1 MSCEIDIEVFKG
13 PLDLLLH
20 LIKKH
25 EMDIYDIPI
34 AEITAQYLAA
44 LDAMQTLNLEV
55 AGEFLVMAA
64 TLLHIKSRLLL
75 PRDPDP
81 DPEEDE
87 IDPRAELVHRLLE
100 YQKYREAAADLDRRA
115 ILGRDV
121 FVRCFV
127 ERELAEPEEAGLQPV
142 GIFELAEALRQLAC
156 EAPEPL
162 VHEVARERLS
172 VAERIQQLLE
182 LLTGKPAVPFAELPF
197 GDGRREERVVTFL
210 AVLEMVKL
218 QMVSI
223 MQNRRCGTLWLRAVA
238 KPSVLNAPLQDD
250 AFGYC

>member
-1 MSCEIDIEVFKG
+1 MSYEIDIEVFKG

-64 TLLHIKSRLLL
+64 TLLHIKSRMLL

-87 IDPRAELVHRLLE
+87 VDPRAELVHRLLE
-100 YQKYREAAADLDRRA
+100 YQKYREAAADLDRHA

-121 FVRCFV
+121 FVRSFV
-127 ERELAEPEEAGLQPV
+127 EQELAEPEEAELQPV
-142 GIFELAEALRQLAC
+142 GLFELVEALRELARD
-156 EAPEPL
+156 APEPI
-162 VHEVARERLS
+162 VHEVARDRLS
-172 VAERIQQLLE
+172 VAERVQQLLD
-182 LLTGKPAVPFAELPF
+182 LLAGQPSVPFAELPF
-197 GDGRREERVVTFL
+197 AVDRREELVVTFL
-210 AVLEMVKL
+210 AMLEMVKL
-218 QMVSI
+218 RLVSI
-223 MQNRRCGTLWLRAVA
+223 MQNRRCGTIWLRAVA
-238 KPSVLNAPLQDD
+238 EPSVRNVSLQDD